1 MTVRTRTALAAALA
15 AAVAAALVSVSVYL
29 VVESKMR
36 GEIDRSLRQ
45 TAVVVKRFPPN
56 VLARRLPRAADR
68 LLPRPLDV
76 RLNSTQIVRADGTF
90 RRAVPG
96 TIAAPITAKVR
107 AVAAGRQ
114 GQFLVDQNV
123 AGQHM
128 RTIAVP
134 LGKGVAVQI
143 SRSLEEVDSVLS
155 SLTWLLVGI
164 GLGSTALAGG
174 LGLVVSRGALRPVRR
189 FTERTEQVAGAP
201 DLSLRMEEKGAD
213 ELGRLARSFNTTLDA
228 LERSV
233 TAQRQLVVDASHE
246 LRTPLASMRTNIEV
260 LQMAN
265 GLAPAE
271 REELLRDLVG
281 QADELTLLV
290 GDVVDMARRGEPDGE
305 MEEIALDELA
315 ASVLERRRRLAPGI
329 EFRADLR
336 PSVVRGVPV
345 RVARAVS
352 NMLDNA
358 VKWSR
363 PGGVVELSVADG
375 EVAVRDRGRGFE
387 PADLPHV
394 FDRFYRS
401 PSARSLPGSGL
412 GLAIVRQVAEA
423 HGGSVAAEN
432 AEGGGA
438 RLRLRF
444 PSAG

>member
-15 AAVAAALVSVSVYL
+15 AAVASALVAVSVYL
-29 VVESKMR
+29 VVQARLR
-36 GEIDRSLRQ
+36 GEVDDSLRQ
-45 TAVVVKRFPPN
+45 SALVVQRFRPGT
-56 VLARRLPRAADR
+56 LIQRLPPRLVDR
-68 LLPRPLDV
+68 LPRPLEV
-76 RLNSTQIVRADGTF
+76 RLNTTQFVRANGTF
-90 RRAVPG
+90 QRPVADG
-96 TIAAPITAKVR
+96 AAIPITPRVK
-107 AVAAGRQ
+107 AVAAGSAD
-114 GQFLVDQNV
+114 QFLSDQSV

-128 RTIAVP
+128 RTITVP
-134 LGKGVAVQI
+134 LGSGLAVQI
-143 SRSLEEVDSVLS
+143 GRSLQEVDSVLS
-155 SLTWLLVGI
+155 SLTWLLVAI
-164 GLGSTALAGG
+164 GLGATALAGG

-189 FTERTEQVAGAP
+189 FTERTEQVAAAP
-201 DLSLRMEEKGAD
+201 DLSLRMEEGGTD

-233 TAQRQLVVDASHE
+233 AAQRQLVVDASHE

-265 GLAPAE
+265 GMPPAE

-290 GDVVDMARRGEPDGE
+290 GDVVDVARRGESGE

-315 ASVLERRRRLAPGI
+315 ATVLERQRRLAPGI

-336 PSVVRGVPV
+336 PCVVRGVPE

-352 NMLDNA
+352 NLLDNA
-358 VKWSR
+358 VKWSP
-363 PGGVVELSVADG
+363 PGGAVELTVADG
-375 EVAVRDRGRGFE
+375 EVAVRDHGPGFDPE
-387 PADLPHV
+387 DLPHV

-401 PSARSLPGSGL
+401 ASARSLPGSGL
-412 GLAIVRQVAEA
+412 GLAIVRQVAEV
-423 HGGSVAAEN
+423 HGAAASAES

-444 PSAG
+444 PPVP